1 MAPPRPPNRLAAQHD
16 ELSSSRGQP
25 SRREGGAVSKKP
37 APQGEE
43 SVIALDVFLLT
54 YLS

>member
-1 MAPPRPPNRLAAQHD
+1 M
-16 ELSSSRGQP
+16 SRKPEKKANG
-25 SRREGGAVSKKP
+25 STHKESNGRDKERES
-37 APQGEE
+37 PQGEE